1 MSPVSCPT
9 FPEHHYRPL
18 PPILT
23 HTGWNG
29 ELLPVMQLQA
39 MVDVTEL
46 LGVEAA
52 GAGSECVS
60 VSSPGALLPSGT
72 LLCLGL
78 HSAQSPS
85 CFQL

>member
-1 MSPVSCPT
+1 
-9 FPEHHYRPL
+9 
-18 PPILT
+18 
-23 HTGWNG
+23 
-29 ELLPVMQLQA
+29 MQLQA

-52 GAGSECVS
+52 GAGSERVS

-85 CFQL
+85 CFPL